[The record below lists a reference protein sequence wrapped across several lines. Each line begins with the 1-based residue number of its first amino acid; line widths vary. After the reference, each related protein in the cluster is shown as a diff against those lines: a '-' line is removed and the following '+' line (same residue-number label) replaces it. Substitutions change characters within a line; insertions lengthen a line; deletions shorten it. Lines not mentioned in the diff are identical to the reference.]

1 MSRRDAALADS
12 PSPPLASPDLR
23 TDRLRTSTP
32 RLAWRLFLFSPS
44 LSTATRD
51 PPPCPVS
58 WACRHRAPAPRP
70 ACALGDAH
78 TDPQPPPNAYYGPP
92 QGGPPQGFYGQAQ
105 PMYPQQPPM
114 VIVQEKKEDDGCC
127 DGCCGGC
134 CKCCGV
140 CCGGCL
146 ACCALEAL
154 CD

>member
-1 MSRRDAALADS
+1 MSY
-12 PSPPLASPDLR
+12 
-23 TDRLRTSTP
+23 
-32 RLAWRLFLFSPS
+32 
-44 LSTATRD
+44 
-51 PPPCPVS
+51 
-58 WACRHRAPAPRP
+58 
-70 ACALGDAH
+70 
-78 TDPQPPPNAYYGPP
+78 PQPPPNAYYGPP

-105 PMYPQQPPM
+105 TMYPQQQPM
-114 VIVQEKKEDDGCC
+114 VIVQEKRDDDGCC